1 MAVMHFFRKLRI
13 FKLKSEDLKLDYI
26 FDKII
31 DWLKFA
37 EAKNGAILAVN
48 SAILFGI
55 SRLAI
60 SIDIVNNYLLIYIV
74 LVIVLLASSIL
85 VALLSFV
92 PRLDPPIWVSFPQ
105 KPEKVNILFF
115 GHICSLTPKGYLEYF
130 YKINGLGDNQYS
142 DIDNQLSNQI
152 VANSKIAYI
161 KYKQFSFSI
170 WLTIAAFLTPLGAL
184 LIYKIRV

>member
-1 MAVMHFFRKLRI
+1 
-13 FKLKSEDLKLDYI
+13 LKDDVLKLDYI

-48 SAILFGI
+48 SAILFGV
-55 SRLAI
+55 SRLAMTI
-60 SIDIVNNYLLIYIV
+60 EITSNYLLIYII
-74 LVIVLLASSIL
+74 LAIILLCSSIL

-92 PRLDPPIWVSFPQ
+92 PRLEPPLWVSFPK

-115 GHICSLTPKGYLEYF
+115 GHICSLTPKGYLEHF
-130 YKINGLGDNQYS
+130 YKMNGLGQNQYS

-161 KYKQFSFSI
+161 KYKQFNFSI
-170 WLTIAAFLTPLGAL
+170 WLTISALLTPFGAL